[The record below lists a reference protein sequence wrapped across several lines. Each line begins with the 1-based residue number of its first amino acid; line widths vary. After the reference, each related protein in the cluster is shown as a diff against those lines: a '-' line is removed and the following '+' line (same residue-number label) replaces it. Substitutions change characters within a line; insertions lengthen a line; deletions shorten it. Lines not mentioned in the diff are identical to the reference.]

1 MKKTLLQLSLLTIS
15 CTGLPLSSF
24 SQTFASAQVVQ
35 RQANRNVQTQLK
47 NVLLDLQRHY
57 RVEIVFEDRIMVGK
71 NVSSD
76 VMNLNVSLEK
86 NLNHLLKNTGLRARK
101 IRKDTYV
108 IIEAPREK
116 ADVSVR
122 KEDPVESSSAP
133 VTSDGQTVLN
143 VPEPPVTRQP
153 DVADIGISGTV
164 IDEAGAGLPGVSV
177 VVKGTTRGTT
187 TDSKGFYQLNVPN
200 EQAVLVF
207 SFVGYLPQE
216 TTVGN
221 RTMIGIKLENDTK
234 SLSEVVVVGYGT
246 QKKVNVTGAVSTI
259 SSEDIVRRPV
269 GQTSSALQGMMPGV
283 TVTQRSGRPGGDAG
297 SIRIRGVGTIGNP
310 DPLVLIDNIEGS
322 MNSIDPNLIES
333 ITVLKDAA
341 SASIYGSRA
350 ANGVILVTTKRAK
363 ANRISMN
370 YNNYIGWQT
379 PTNLPKMANAID
391 HMLLT
396 NEAYVN
402 VGRSPLYS
410 DDLIQKYRT
419 LGATNRDLYPD
430 TDWQREVLTGSGLQ
444 QSHFFSINGGSE
456 KIRFLT
462 SVGYL
467 DQKGVIE
474 NSGFRRYTLR
484 NNTDIQIS
492 KKFSARADLQIV
504 AATTT
509 EPGRGGQ
516 LGEGSEYVFHW
527 MNRIPANQ
535 LGINSNG
542 SWGEGWN
549 GDNPIAV
556 ARDGGTRKNNSPYAM
571 LNAALVYKPIEGL
584 TAEIAYSPKY
594 ALSIDKTFAKM
605 VQTFKP
611 DGTPSF
617 LSPAKSSLTE
627 VSNRSLYTTLRGTL
641 TYEKVFGEHGLKIL
655 GGFSREDF
663 RNDNV
668 TGYRE
673 GFLLPDYQV
682 LNAGASD
689 IQRASGGASEWAL
702 QSAFGRINYDY
713 KQKYL
718 FEANARY
725 DGSSRFAKG
734 RKYGFFPSVSA
745 GWRISQE
752 AFMQPLLGTL
762 NELKFRASWGQ
773 LGNQN
778 IQGGNYPFMSS
789 LQFGPYTLGKQIV
802 NVVALNTL
810 ANSEISWETTEMT
823 DFGID
828 ATLFSNLSITAD
840 YYYKQTRDILLDL
853 DIPAII
859 GLGKPYQNAGVVE
872 NKGWEL
878 GLNYKGAIRDF
889 RYDIGFNISDVKNK
903 IVDLRGVNTISLQA
917 NREGYPIQSL
927 YGLQAEGLFQTVDEV
942 ASHAQQ
948 FGVIKPG
955 DIKYKDQNG
964 DGIIN
969 GDDNVVL
976 GSTIPRFTY
985 GTTLNAYYK
994 GFSLNVVLQGVGK
1007 ADGLLNE
1014 QGIMPFFLGGTVQ
1027 EQHKDHWTPEN
1038 PNATFPRLAFSEAN
1052 NEKNSSF
1059 WLRNAAY
1066 LRLKNIQLGY
1076 TIPTTLTQR
1085 IGINNIR
1092 VFANGQNILTFDKFW
1107 DGYDVESPV
1116 GTGRSYPQV
1125 KMYSFGIDVNF

>member
-1 MKKTLLQLSLLTIS
+1 MKKTLLQLGLVTVSF
-15 CTGLPLSSF
+15 TGIPLIGF

-35 RQANRNVQTQLK
+35 RQANRTVQTQLK

-57 RVEIVFEDRIMVGK
+57 RVEIVFEDRIMAGK

-76 VMNLNVSLEK
+76 LLNLNASLEK
-86 NLNHLLKNTGLRARK
+86 NLNHLLKNTGLRVRK

-108 IIEAPREK
+108 ITEIPREKSDVSNRK
-116 ADVSVR
+116 ADVS
-122 KEDPVESSSAP
+122 EATPAPATSSEL
-133 VTSDGQTVLN
+133 TVL
-143 VPEPPVTRQP
+143 PVAEASTTRQT
-153 DVADIGISGTV
+153 DVADISISGTV
-164 IDEAGAGLPGVSV
+164 IDETGGGLPGVSV

-200 EQAVLVF
+200 EQAILVF

-221 RTMIGIKLENDTK
+221 RTTIGIKLENDTK

-246 QKKVNVTGAVSTI
+246 QKKVNVTGAVASI

-297 SIRIRGVGTIGNP
+297 TIRIRGVGTLGNP

-363 ANRISMN
+363 ANRISMS

-402 VGRSPLYS
+402 VGRAPLYS
-410 DDLIQKYRT
+410 DDLINKYRT
-419 LGATNRDLYPD
+419 EGATNRDLYPD

-444 QSHFFSINGGSE
+444 QSHFFSINGGSD

-462 SVGYL
+462 SAGYL

-474 NSGFRRYTLR
+474 NSSFRRYTLR
-484 NNTDIQIS
+484 NNMDIQIS
-492 KKFSARADLQIV
+492 KKFSARADLQLV
-504 AATTT
+504 AATTL
-509 EPGRGGQ
+509 EPGRG
-516 LGEGSEYVFHW
+516 SEEVFHW

-535 LGINSNG
+535 IGVNSNG
-542 SWGEGWN
+542 TWGDGWN
-549 GDNPIAV
+549 GDNPIAMS
-556 ARDGGTRKNNSPYAM
+556 RDGGTRKNNSPYVM
-571 LNAALVYKPIEGL
+571 LNAALVYKPIESL
-584 TAEIAYSPKY
+584 TAELVYSPKY
-594 ALSIDKTFAKM
+594 ALSIDKNFNKS
-605 VQTFKP
+605 VQAYKP
-611 DGTPSF
+611 DGTASF
-617 LSPAKSSLTE
+617 LAPARSSLTE
-627 VSNRSLYTTLRGTL
+627 TTNRSMYNTLRATL
-641 TYEKVFGEHGLKIL
+641 TYDKVYGDHGLKIL

-689 IQRASGGASEWAL
+689 LQRSSGGASEWAL
-702 QSAFGRINYDY
+702 QSVFGRINYDF

-725 DGSSRFAKG
+725 DGSSRFSKG
-734 RKYGFFPSVSA
+734 HKYGFFPSVSA

-752 AFMQPLLGTL
+752 SFMQPLLGTI

-789 LQFGPYTLGKQIV
+789 LQFGPYTFGKQIV

-823 DFGID
+823 DIGID
-828 ATLFSNLSITAD
+828 ATIFSNLSITAD

-878 GLNYKGAIRDF
+878 GLNYKGAIRNF

-903 IVDLRGVNTISLQA
+903 VVDLRGVNQVGTQA

-942 ASHAQQ
+942 AAHAQQ

-994 GFSLNVVLQGVGK
+994 GFSLNIILQGVGK
-1007 ADGLLNE
+1007 ADGMLYE

-1027 EQHKDHWTPEN
+1027 EQHKDHWTPET

-1052 NEKNSSF
+1052 NEKISSF

-1076 TIPTTLTQR
+1076 TIPTSLTQR

-1107 DGYDVESPV
+1107 NGYDVESPV

>member
-1 MKKTLLQLSLLTIS
+1 MKKTVYHLGVLTLLWTCYPIAGF
-15 CTGLPLSSF
+15 C
-24 SQTFASAQVVQ
+24 QTLASAQPVQ
-35 RQANRNVQTQLK
+35 RSTGRSAPVQLK

-57 RVEIVFEDRIMVGK
+57 RVEIVFEDRIMVGR
-71 NVSSD
+71 NVAAD
-76 VMNLNVSLEK
+76 AVNLNGSVEK
-86 NLNHLLKNTGLRARK
+86 ALQTLLKNTGLRVKK
-101 IRKDTYV
+101 IRKDTFV
-108 IIEAPREK
+108 ISEARREKNDLSNRSNAAEPAASNAPAEPDDHPVFATPESVAPRQTVV
-116 ADVSVR
+116 ADV
-122 KEDPVESSSAP
+122 
-133 VTSDGQTVLN
+133 TV
-143 VPEPPVTRQP
+143 
-153 DVADIGISGTV
+153 SGTV
-164 IDEAGAGLPGVSV
+164 SDETGAGLPGVSV
-177 VVKGTTRGTT
+177 VLKGTTRGTT
-187 TDSKGFYQLNVPN
+187 TDSKGFYQLTVPD
-200 EQAVLVF
+200 ETAVLVF
-207 SFVGYLPQE
+207 SFVGYISQE
-216 TTVGN
+216 VTVGN
-221 RTMIGIKLENDTK
+221 RNNIAVKLENDTK

-246 QKKVNVTGAVSTI
+246 QKKVNLTGAVSSVT
-259 SSEDIVRRPV
+259 SEDITRRPV
-269 GQTSSALQGMMPGV
+269 GQTSAALQGLMPGV

-297 SIRIRGVGTIGNP
+297 TIRIRGVGTLGGSSP
-310 DPLVLIDNIEGS
+310 DPLVLIDGIEGS

-333 ITVLKDAA
+333 ISVLKDAA

-363 ANRISMN
+363 ANRISVN

-391 HMLLT
+391 HMLMT

-402 VGRSPLYS
+402 VGRAPLYS

-419 LGATNRDLYPD
+419 EGPTNRDLYPD
-430 TDWQREVLTGSGLQ
+430 TDWQKEVLTGSGLQ

-456 KIRFLT
+456 RIRFLT
-462 SVGYL
+462 SAGYL
-467 DQKGVIE
+467 DQKGIIE
-474 NSGFRRYTLR
+474 NSSFRRYTLR
-484 NNTDIQIS
+484 NNTDIQLS
-492 KKFSARADLQIV
+492 KKFSARADLQVV
-504 AATTT
+504 AATTI
-509 EPGRGGQ
+509 EPGRG
-516 LGEGSEYVFHW
+516 SEEVFHW

-535 LGINSNG
+535 IGINSNG
-542 SWGEGWN
+542 TWGDGWN
-549 GDNPIAV
+549 GDNPIAMS
-556 ARDGGTRKNNSPYAM
+556 RDGGTRKNNSPYVL
-571 LNAALVYKPIEGL
+571 LNAALVYKPVESL

-594 ALSIDKTFAKM
+594 ALSIDKNFNKA
-605 VQTFKP
+605 VQAYKP
-611 DGTPSF
+611 DGTLSF
-617 LSPAKSSLTE
+617 LAPAKSSLTE
-627 VSNRSLYTTLRGTL
+627 TTNRSMYTTLRGTL
-641 TYEKVFGEHGLKIL
+641 TFDKVYGDHGVKVL

-663 RNDNV
+663 RNDN
-668 TGYRE
+668 TSAFRE

-702 QSAFGRINYDY
+702 QSVFGRINYDY

-718 FEANARY
+718 LEANARY
-725 DGSSRFAKG
+725 DGSSRFSKG
-734 RKYGFFPSVSA
+734 NKYGFFPSVSA

-752 AFMQPLLGTL
+752 AFMQPLTNVV
-762 NELKFRASWGQ
+762 NELKVRASWGR

-778 IQGGNYPFMSS
+778 IPGGNYPFMSS

-810 ANSEISWETTEMT
+810 ANADISWETTEMT
-823 DFGID
+823 DIGLD

-840 YYYKQTRDILLDL
+840 YFSKQTRDILLAL
-853 DIPAII
+853 DIPAIV
-859 GLGKPYQNAGVVE
+859 GLGAPFQNAGVVD

-878 GLNYKGAIRDF
+878 GINYRGAIRDF
-889 RYDIGFNISDVKNK
+889 RYDVGFNISDVKNTV
-903 IVDLRGVNTISLQA
+903 VDLRGVNQTGLTV
-917 NREGYPIQSL
+917 NREGYSIGSL
-927 YGLQAEGLFQTVDEV
+927 FGLQAEGLFQTADEV
-942 ASHAQQ
+942 AAHAQQ

-969 GDDNVVL
+969 GDDNVVI

-985 GTTLNAYYK
+985 GTTLNGYYK
-994 GFSLNVVLQGVGK
+994 GFSLNIVLQGVGK

-1059 WLRNAAY
+1059 WMRNAAY

-1076 TIPTTLTQR
+1076 SLPTTLTQR
-1085 IGINNIR
+1085 AGISNAR
-1092 VFANGQNILTFDKFW
+1092 VFVNGQNLLTWDKFW

-1125 KMYSFGIDVNF
+1125 KMVSFGLDVSF

>member
-1 MKKTLLQLSLLTIS
+1 MKKTLLYLGFVTASLAGS
-15 CTGLPLSSF
+15 PLVSSG
-24 SQTFASAQVVQ
+24 QTFASAQVMQ
-35 RQANRNVQTQLK
+35 RQANRSVQTQLK

-57 RVEIVFEDRIMVGK
+57 RVEILFEDRIMAGK
-71 NVSSD
+71 NVASD
-76 VMNLNVSLEK
+76 ALNLNSSLEK
-86 NLNHLLKNTGLRARK
+86 NLSLLLKNTGLRARK

-108 IIEAPREK
+108 ITEIARAKASVSSRQEEATESTPSPATSDERT
-116 ADVSVR
+116 AVNGS
-122 KEDPVESSSAP
+122 ESSG
-133 VTSDGQTVLN
+133 TH
-143 VPEPPVTRQP
+143 QP
-153 DVADIGISGTV
+153 NVADISVSGTV
-164 IDEAGAGLPGVSV
+164 IDESGASLPGVSV
-177 VVKGTTRGTT
+177 VVKGTTRGTS

-221 RTMIGIKLENDTK
+221 RTTIGIKLQNDTK
-234 SLSEVVVVGYGT
+234 ALSEVVVVGYGT
-246 QKKVNVTGAVSTI
+246 QKKVNVTGSVASI
-259 SSEDIVRRPV
+259 SSEEITRRPV

-283 TVTQRSGRPGGDAG
+283 TVTQQSGRPGGDAG
-297 SIRIRGVGTIGNP
+297 TIRIRGVGTLGNP

-363 ANRISMN
+363 ANRISMS
-370 YNNYIGWQT
+370 YNNYIGWQS

-402 VGRSPLYS
+402 VGRAPLYS
-410 DDLIQKYRT
+410 DDLINKYRT
-419 LGATNRDLYPD
+419 EGAANRDLYPD

-462 SVGYL
+462 SAGYL
-467 DQKGVIE
+467 DQKGIIE
-474 NSGFRRYTLR
+474 NSSFRRYTLR
-484 NNTDIQIS
+484 NNMDIQIS
-492 KKFSARADLQIV
+492 KKFSARADLQLV
-504 AATTT
+504 AATTL
-509 EPGRGGQ
+509 EPGRG
-516 LGEGSEYVFHW
+516 SEDVFHW

-535 LGINSNG
+535 IGINSNG
-542 SWGEGWN
+542 TWGDGWN
-549 GDNPIAV
+549 GDNPIAMS
-556 ARDGGTRKNNSPYAM
+556 RDGGTRKNQSPYVM
-571 LNAALVYKPIEGL
+571 LNAALVYKPIDGI
-584 TAEIAYSPKY
+584 TAELAYSPKY
-594 ALSIDKTFAKM
+594 ALSIDKNFNKS
-605 VQTFKP
+605 VQAYKP
-611 DGTPSF
+611 DGTLSF
-617 LSPAKSSLTE
+617 LAPARSSLTE
-627 VSNRSLYTTLRGTL
+627 TTNRSMYNTLRATL
-641 TYEKVFGEHGLKIL
+641 TYDKVYGDHGLKIL

-689 IQRASGGASEWAL
+689 LQRSSGGASEWAL
-702 QSAFGRINYDY
+702 QSVFGRINYDF

-725 DGSSRFAKG
+725 DGSSRFSKG
-734 RKYGFFPSVSA
+734 HKYGFFPSVSA
-745 GWRISQE
+745 GWRVSQE
-752 AFMQPLLGTL
+752 SFMQPLLGTV

-778 IQGGNYPFMSS
+778 IQGGNYPFMSA
-789 LQFGPYTLGKQIV
+789 LQFGPYTFGKQIV

-810 ANSEISWETTEMT
+810 ANSGISWETTEMT
-823 DFGID
+823 DVGID

-878 GLNYKGAIRDF
+878 GLNYKGSIRDF

-903 IVDLRGVNTISLQA
+903 VIDLRGVNQVATQA
-917 NREGYPIQSL
+917 NREGYPIKSL
-927 YGLQAEGLFQTVDEV
+927 YGLQAEGLFQTADEV

-994 GFSLNVVLQGVGK
+994 GFSLNIILQGVGK
-1007 ADGLLNE
+1007 ADGMLYE

-1027 EQHKDHWTPEN
+1027 EQHKDHWTPET

-1052 NEKNSSF
+1052 NEKISSF

-1066 LRLKNIQLGY
+1066 LRLKNIQFGY
-1076 TIPTTLTQR
+1076 TIPTSLTQK
-1085 IGINNIR
+1085 IGINNVR

-1116 GTGRSYPQV
+1116 GTGRTYPQV